1 MAEPE
6 QKQLNEAITD
16 GQQQPVADEAG
27 DLVPGG
33 VPPAD
38 VVSAPGPTRD
48 SRGKFAAGGTSKGAA
63 GGAGAAEG
71 AADEVSPSASPRRWR
86 RGAPL
91 ALDDFL

>member
-1 MAEPE
+1 MRAQYHVFPEIRMAEPE

-16 GQQQPVADEAG
+16 GQQPVADEAG

-38 VVSAPGPTRD
+38 GVSAPGPTRD

-71 AADEVSPSASPRRWR
+71 AADEVRKLITLSS
-86 RGAPL
+86 
-91 ALDDFL
+91 

>member
-1 MAEPE
+1 MAESE

-16 GQQQPVADEAG
+16 GQQPVADEAG

-48 SRGKFAAGGTSKGAA
+48 SRGKYTKSTISQCGF
-63 GGAGAAEG
+63 
-71 AADEVSPSASPRRWR
+71 
-86 RGAPL
+86 
-91 ALDDFL
+91 DFFRKKNRK

>member
-1 MAEPE
+1 MAESE

-27 DLVPGG
+27 GLVPGG

-48 SRGKFAAGGTSKGAA
+48 
-63 GGAGAAEG
+63 
-71 AADEVSPSASPRRWR
+71 
-86 RGAPL
+86 
-91 ALDDFL
+91 

>member
-1 MAEPE
+1 MAESE

-33 VPPAD
+33 VPPAG

-48 SRGKFAAGGTSKGAA
+48 SRGKFAAGGTRKGAA
-63 GGAGAAEG
+63 GGAGAAQG
-71 AADEVSPSASPRRWR
+71 AADEVSPD
-86 RGAPL
+86 GGML
-91 ALDDFL
+91 ATCLRAIHPTCR

>member
-1 MAEPE
+1 MAESE

-48 SRGKFAAGGTSKGAA
+48 SHGKFVATTPKLTCPS
-63 GGAGAAEG
+63 E
-71 AADEVSPSASPRRWR
+71 SPQR
-86 RGAPL
+86 
-91 ALDDFL
+91 LD